1 MRQTETELRTG
12 IIKMKRELDKKIKQ
26 ICDEVGGAAAEA
38 KLDDVTRIMNDQYDK
53 IVESG
58 KTELDAYRALLADTE
73 KIREMFNSIP
83 QSEQKR
89 NPQGESEKSSRK
101 KKNKKEK
108 GILDTIETSMWLL
121 IVIFYF
127 LFSMRFGHWNLSW
140 LVFLWGSIGSVLIG
154 MVKKYNRG
162 ESLRRTMKKGISKI
176 MWLYIVI
183 IYFAGSFIFGGWAV
197 SWVIFLVGA
206 LAEVILN
213 AIFRAFGETEQ
224 ED

>member
-1 MRQTETELRTG
+1 MRQTETELRAG

-83 QSEQKR
+83 KSEQKR

>member
-1 MRQTETELRTG
+1 MAG
-12 IIKMKRELDKKIKQ
+12 IIKMKKELDKKIKQ

-38 KLDDVTRIMNDQYDK
+38 ELDDVTKIMNDQYDK
-53 IVESG
+53 IIESG
-58 KTELDAYRALLADTE
+58 KSELDAYRAILSDTE

-83 QSEQKR
+83 KSEQKR
-89 NPQGESEKSSRK
+89 KEQGDREKSGGK
-101 KKNKKEK
+101 KKNKKQK

-176 MWLYIVI
+176 MCLYIVI

-206 LAEVILN
+206 LAEIILN
-213 AIFRAFGETEQ
+213 AIFRDSAETGQ

>member
-1 MRQTETELRTG
+1 MAG
-12 IIKMKRELDKKIKQ
+12 IIKMKKELDKKIKQ

-53 IVESG
+53 IIESG
-58 KTELDAYRALLADTE
+58 KSELDAYRAILSDTE

-83 QSEQKR
+83 KSEQKR
-89 NPQGESEKSSRK
+89 KAQGEREKSEGK

-206 LAEVILN
+206 LAEIILN
-213 AIFRAFGETEQ
+213 AIFRDSAETGQ

>member
-1 MRQTETELRTG
+1 MAG
-12 IIKMKRELDKKIKQ
+12 IIKMKKELDKKIKQ

-38 KLDDVTRIMNDQYDK
+38 KLDDVTKIMNDQYDK
-53 IVESG
+53 IIESG
-58 KTELDAYRALLADTE
+58 KSELDAYRAILSDTE

-83 QSEQKR
+83 KGEQKR
-89 NPQGESEKSSRK
+89 KAQGEREKSSGK
-101 KKNKKEK
+101 KKNKKEN

-127 LFSMRFGHWNLSW
+127 LFSMKFGHWNLSW

-206 LAEVILN
+206 LAEIILN
-213 AIFRAFGETEQ
+213 AIFRDSAETGQ

>member
-1 MRQTETELRTG
+1 MAG
-12 IIKMKRELDKKIKQ
+12 IIKMKKELDKKIKQ

-38 KLDDVTRIMNDQYDK
+38 KLDDVTKIMNDQYDK
-53 IVESG
+53 IIESG
-58 KTELDAYRALLADTE
+58 KSELDAYRAILSDTE

-83 QSEQKR
+83 KSEQKR
-89 NPQGESEKSSRK
+89 KAQGDREKSGGK

-206 LAEVILN
+206 LAEIILN
-213 AIFRAFGETEQ
+213 AIFRDSAETGQ

>member
-1 MRQTETELRTG
+1 MAG
-12 IIKMKRELDKKIKQ
+12 IIKMKKELDKKIKQ

-38 KLDDVTRIMNDQYDK
+38 KLDDVTKIMNDQYDK
-53 IVESG
+53 IIESG
-58 KTELDAYRALLADTE
+58 KSELDAYRAILSDTE

-83 QSEQKR
+83 KSEQKR
-89 NPQGESEKSSRK
+89 KAQGEREKSEVK

-206 LAEVILN
+206 LAEIILN
-213 AIFRAFGETEQ
+213 AIFRDSAETGQ

>member
-1 MRQTETELRTG
+1 MRQTETELRAG

>member
-1 MRQTETELRTG
+1 MAG
-12 IIKMKRELDKKIKQ
+12 IIKMKKELDKKIKQ

-38 KLDDVTRIMNDQYDK
+38 KLDDETKIMNDQYDK
-53 IVESG
+53 IIESG
-58 KTELDAYRALLADTE
+58 KSELDAYRAILSDTE

-83 QSEQKR
+83 KSEQKR
-89 NPQGESEKSSRK
+89 KAQGDREKSGGK

-206 LAEVILN
+206 LAEIIIN
-213 AIFRAFGETEQ
+213 AIFRDSAETGQ

>member
-1 MRQTETELRTG
+1 MAG
-12 IIKMKRELDKKIKQ
+12 IIKMKKELDKKIKQ

-38 KLDDVTRIMNDQYDK
+38 KLDDVTKIMNDQYDK
-53 IVESG
+53 IIESG
-58 KTELDAYRALLADTE
+58 KSELDAYRAILSDTE

-83 QSEQKR
+83 KSEQKR
-89 NPQGESEKSSRK
+89 KAQGDREKSGGK

-206 LAEVILN
+206 LAEIIIN
-213 AIFRAFGETEQ
+213 AIFRDSAETGQ